1 MDSIGGRKFLIAII
15 LVVLATIFVF
25 IDRATFTEWATFSG
39 AVLGL
44 FSTGNLWSKHL
55 MKRNGNIS
63 V

>member
-1 MDSIGGRKFLIAII
+1 MNVIGGRKFVIALA

-25 IDRATFTEWATFSG
+25 IDRATFAEWATFSG
-39 AVLGL
+39 AILGL

-63 V
+63 A